1 MSQDSPPLLSVVVPA
16 HNNGQ
21 DLRRCLAAL
30 EEEPEPACEI
40 IVVDDGSTQ
49 DLGPIAGG
57 PRVRLLRLAD
67 NAGPAAARNHGASQA
82 RGEILLFVDA
92 DVVVARGTL
101 RRVAEILA
109 ARPDVAAVFG
119 SYDARPSAP
128 AVVSQYRNLLHHYV
142 HQTGGVEAST
152 FWAGCGA
159 VRRAAF
165 EAVGGFDAGRY
176 RAPSIE
182 DIELGYRLRAAGHR
196 VLLEPALQVTHLKRW
211 TLASMVRTD
220 VLRRAIPWSRLILER
235 RHAPD
240 DLNLR
245 RDQRISVAL
254 TGAAVIALAAA
265 LLRPALALAAV
276 AAAGGVVA
284 INHRLFRF
292 FHRQRGP
299 AFALACI
306 PLHLLHYL
314 GSGAGFTVA
323 WIAAHLGARPGGGGR
338 PADPRT
344 RIA

>member
-1 MSQDSPPLLSVVVPA
+1 VVPA

-30 EEEPEPACEI
+30 AEDQSGPACEI
-40 IVVDDGSTQ
+40 IVVDDGSTE
-49 DLGPIAGG
+49 DLGPIASA

-67 NAGPAAARNHGASQA
+67 NAGPAAARNHGARQA

-92 DVVVARGTL
+92 DVVVGRGTL

-109 ARPDVAAVFG
+109 ARPGVAAVFG

-142 HQTGGVEAST
+142 HQTGSVEAST

-159 VRRAAF
+159 VRRAVF
-165 EAVGGFDAGRY
+165 EEVGGFDAERY

-196 VLLEPALQVTHLKRW
+196 VRLEPALQVTHLKRW

-245 RDQRISVAL
+245 RDQRLGVAL
-254 TGAAVIALAAA
+254 TGAGAIALVAA
-265 LLRPALALAAV
+265 LWQPAVALGAV

-292 FHRQRGP
+292 FHRERGP
-299 AFALACI
+299 VFALACI

-314 GSGAGFTVA
+314 GSGAGFMAA
-323 WIAAHLGARPGGGGR
+323 WIAAHLSARQSGGR
-338 PADPRT
+338 PADPRP
-344 RIA
+344 RVA